1 MIYNLSDEQVG
12 ELMPAFL
19 HVDRDLRIS
28 AMGPSLSRH
37 VPSLQIGMPCADVL
51 KIVNYDLTS
60 FFNEEDGVRPIQVVL
75 LGANV
80 HLFGNA
86 VFHEG
91 GCLLAVRFA
100 PSDEALA
107 DNALDLGDFS
117 HADPVILST
126 MLITIQRAMLEES
139 QSVAIELAK
148 ERQRVEDILDRTS
161 RVAGYLAHDFNNIL
175 SIIELNA
182 VRLTRNLDND
192 REKIVDVANI
202 ITETAKRGSEITKSL
217 MTLSHQRT
225 DTVQPIMVDDLI
237 RENSSILHS
246 AVGTGITLSINLQAE
261 KRRSV
266 VSYNGLLNVLINL
279 LVNAREAMPDGGDIV
294 LSTNIKTDL
303 FFNTEHEVPQRDFIA
318 IRISDNGK
326 GMTDALLSRAFEPM
340 FSSKPN
346 GTGLG
351 LASARNFA
359 DEVGGDVTMES
370 SPGKGTTVF
379 LKLPAVV
386 ESGSAMP
393 ARSRTLSTQ
402 KPNLT
407 TKQKILVVEDEP
419 YALAA
424 LVEILEAEGH
434 NVTPCASSKQA
445 MIALEYGTFD
455 ILLTDIVMPNE
466 NGTDVARL
474 ACAAQPSIKVIL
486 MSGYVPETAA
496 LQPGWMFLKKPLNRA
511 KLFQILLA

>member
-1 MIYNLSDEQVG
+1 MKYNLSDEQIG

-37 VPSLQIGMPCADVL
+37 VPGLQVGMPCADVL
-51 KIVNYDLTS
+51 EIVNYDLTS
-60 FFNEEDGVRPIQVVL
+60 FFKDGQGVRPIQVAL
-75 LGANV
+75 LGHNIY
-80 HLFGNA
+80 LFGNA
-86 VFHEG
+86 VFHDD
-91 GCLLAVRFA
+91 GCLLAVRFS
-100 PSDEALA
+100 PSDEAFA
-107 DNALDLGDFS
+107 ESALDLGDFS

-126 MLITIQRAMLEES
+126 MLIAIQRAMLEES
-139 QSVAIELAK
+139 SNAAIELAT
-148 ERQRVEDILDRTS
+148 ERQRVEDLLDRTS

-182 VRLTRNLDND
+182 VRLAGDLNND
-192 REKIVDVANI
+192 DEKIANVANI
-202 ITETAKRGSEITKSL
+202 IKETASRGSEITKSL

-225 DTVQPIMVDDLI
+225 DTVQPIAVDELI

-246 AVGTGITLSINLQAE
+246 AVGTGNTLAVNLQAG

-266 VSYNGLLNVLINL
+266 LSYNGLLNVLINL
-279 LVNAREAMPDGGDIV
+279 LINAREAMPNGGHIS
-294 LSTNIKTDL
+294 LSTDIKSGNKTSTSDEAAQPDYL
-303 FFNTEHEVPQRDFIA
+303 V

-359 DEVGGDVTMES
+359 DDVGGEVALES
-370 SPGKGTTVF
+370 TAGKGTTVI
-379 LKLPAVV
+379 LQLPAFV

-393 ARSRTLSTQ
+393 EKLATAAGG
-402 KPNLT
+402 KPDLNG
-407 TKQKILVVEDEP
+407 KQKILVVEDES

-434 NVTPCASSKQA
+434 NVTPCVSSEEA
-445 MIALEYGTFD
+445 LIALERGKYNT
-455 ILLTDIVMPNE
+455 LLTDIVMPNE
-466 NGTDVARL
+466 NGTEIARV

-496 LQPGWMFLKKPLNRA
+496 LQPGWMFLKKPLDRT
-511 KLFQILLA
+511 KLFEMLLA